1 MRQFIFRGV
10 AAILVAGACCWG
22 SAWGASP
29 TDSPG
34 KARYPVLAHVTAG
47 LIILIVVPIV
57 AFPSRKEIWD
67 QGVEKRKR
75 TRKEGKRR
83 HDA

>member
-1 MRQFIFRGV
+1 MRQMIFRGV
-10 AAILVAGACCWG
+10 AAVLVIGACCLE

-34 KARYPVLAHVTAG
+34 KPRYPAIAHVAAG

-57 AFPSRKEIWD
+57 AFPSRKETWD
-67 QGVEKRKR
+67 QGVEIRRR
-75 TRKEGKRR
+75 TRPEGRR
-83 HDA
+83 RRDE